1 MPHPTN
7 FLNANFLLHFITGV
21 AVESGQEFRDA
32 NTNHSVFTVIKMLL
46 EEAQFID
53 TIRSY
58 IGLVSFSVVFAL
70 TVLVVPILQSIA
82 LLVLWFIPMTTKQ
95 QTKISVLVEILQA
108 WQYVEVYIIA
118 VFVASWQLG
127 PISSFM
133 VNSYCG
139 SLDGFFSELV
149 FYGILK
155 DEDAQCFSV
164 LSSIEGG
171 FYVLAAGAIL
181 LVLVNSFVTKATK
194 QYSRDQVELYRQS
207 PSEDHTEELEDGKEI
222 DVDNADTTIHPVPV
236 LFTDTFRWL
245 LKRDEDEGT
254 NSQDPSRQDPSST
267 AN

>member
-1 MPHPTN
+1 
-7 FLNANFLLHFITGV
+7 
-21 AVESGQEFRDA
+21 
-32 NTNHSVFTVIKMLL
+32 VFTVIKLL
-46 EEAQFID
+46 FEEAKFID

-58 IGLVSFSVVFAL
+58 IGLVSFSVVFTL

-82 LLVLWFIPMTTKQ
+82 LLGQWFIPMTTKQ
-95 QTKISVLVEILQA
+95 QTKMSVLVEILQA
-108 WQYVEVYIIA
+108 WQYAEVYIIA
-118 VFVASWQLG
+118 IFVASWQLG

-164 LSSIEGG
+164 MSSIEGG

-181 LVLVNSFVTKATK
+181 LALVNTFVTKATK
-194 QYSRDQVELYRQS
+194 QYSRDQVELHRQS
-207 PSEDHTEELEDGKEI
+207 QIEEHSSRLEDCKEV
-222 DVDNADTTIHPVPV
+222 DVDSTETTIHPVPV

-245 LKRDEDEGT
+245 LRRDEDEGT
-254 NSQDPSRQDPSST
+254 NSDDPSCEDPSSFQ
-267 AN
+267 N